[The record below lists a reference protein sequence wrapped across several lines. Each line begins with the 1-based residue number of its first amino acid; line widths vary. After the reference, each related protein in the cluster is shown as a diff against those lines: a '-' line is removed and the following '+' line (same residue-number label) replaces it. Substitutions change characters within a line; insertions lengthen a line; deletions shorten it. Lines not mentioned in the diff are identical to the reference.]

1 MFKYKIDVLQELK
14 KKGFTTT
21 ALRREKLLS
30 EDTIQSLRKGKMIGI
45 NALDII
51 CALLEK
57 QPASV
62 IKFECEPKL
71 SERVED
77 ARKNSKEY
85 KRNIKPKQ

>member
-1 MFKYKIDVLQELK
+1 MFTYKIDILQELK

-30 EDTIQSLRKGKMIGI
+30 EVTIQALRKKEMIGI
-45 NALDII
+45 NALDIV

-62 IKFECEPKL
+62 IHFECEPKL
-71 SERVED
+71 LERVEK
-77 ARKNSKEY
+77 ARQNSKEY